1 MPIDVSRLP
10 NGGISNG
17 RESSGTIR
25 NGEVS
30 KASQSAS
37 SSGNINYNT
46 LTKGQVFSGQVTNI
60 SPGELTLELEN
71 GQTLTAKYDNNSELS
86 IGDGARFKVV
96 DREDGQIT
104 LKTLQ
109 SGNTLD
115 NVVYKALESS
125 GLPFSS
131 KNEELVTALLKNEYP
146 VSRQMINGMLQQ
158 SLKNPDISMSNLVLM
173 NKAGLDIN
181 PESTKL
187 FEMYSNGRTEL
198 AVATEQNFND
208 MLSMIEGLLSDGNIE
223 GSAKLAS
230 DMIDIFNIGK
240 EPDELVLTLVA
251 GNETDVPVITPN
263 NLSEML
269 DSLVD
274 NDVPLSDNALTQT
287 ETDINVTNLNKNTQ
301 ISSIL
306 TEEQR
311 LEIFTLF
318 ENADVD
324 VDAAKLQNLI
334 KGDIGISDLSDLLK
348 TLPESEQVKLNPIM
362 EHIADLTGKELL
374 MSNEILAGYLPESA
388 TLSEAA
394 NHIKN
399 LLTTNS
405 VPPDIKQA
413 LLKSDDFQKTLK
425 MLMHTD
431 WTLSAEELTE
441 KDAVNNLYKR
451 IDEQIDRLKTLADN
465 ASGSASYK
473 LSADLGQTKQNMN
486 FMNDMNQMYNFTEL
500 PIRMNGQTTT
510 GDLYVYSDKHR
521 RRTSDGNGISCLLHL
536 DMANLGGMNIRIELN
551 EGQVSTRFFLKD
563 DDSGKLIAKH
573 LDELDAAMTKQGF
586 NPKSEVVKTTDK
598 EDEKKLKSGE
608 FNLVTDFIPSEVESN
623 NYSRYTFD
631 MRA

>member
-187 FEMYSNGRTEL
+187 FEMYSNSRTEL

-465 ASGSASYK
+465 VSGSASSK

-500 PIRMNGQTTT
+500 PIRMNGQTAT

>member
-334 KGDIGISDLSDLLK
+334 KGDIGVSDLSDLLK

-465 ASGSASYK
+465 ASDPAFSK

-500 PIRMNGQTTT
+500 PIRMNGQTAT

-536 DMANLGGMNIRIELN
+536 DTANLGGMNIRIELN

>member
-374 MSNEILAGYLPESA
+374 MPNEILAGYLPESA

-551 EGQVSTRFFLKD
+551 EGQVSTRFFRKD

>member
-131 KNEELVTALLKNEYP
+131 KNEELVTALLKNEYS

-251 GNETDVPVITPN
+251 GNDTDVPVITPN

-274 NDVPLSDNALTQT
+274 NDVPLSDNALTQI

-374 MSNEILAGYLPESA
+374 MSSEILAGYLPESA

>member
-173 NKAGLDIN
+173 NKVGLDIN

-251 GNETDVPVITPN
+251 GNDTDVPVITPN

-274 NDVPLSDNALTQT
+274 NDVPLSNNALTQT

-465 ASGSASYK
+465 TSGSASSK

>member
-37 SSGNINYNT
+37 GSGNINYNT

-240 EPDELVLTLVA
+240 EPDELVLILVA

-274 NDVPLSDNALTQT
+274 NDVPLSYNALTQT

-405 VPPDIKQA
+405 VPPNIKQA

-551 EGQVSTRFFLKD
+551 EWQVSTRFFLKD

>member
-10 NGGISNG
+10 NGSINGG
-17 RESSGTIR
+17 RESAGTAR
-25 NGEVS
+25 NGEVNRTS
-30 KASQSAS
+30 GTGSA
-37 SSGNINYNT
+37 SGNINYNS
-46 LTKGQVFSGQVTNI
+46 LSKGQVFTGQVTNI

-71 GQTLTAKYDNNSELS
+71 GQTMTAKYDNTSELS

-109 SGNTLD
+109 TGNTLE
-115 NVVYKALESS
+115 NVVYKALDAS
-125 GLPFSS
+125 GLPFSP

-146 VSRQMINGMLQQ
+146 VSRQMINGILQQ
-158 SLKNPDISMSNLVLM
+158 SLKNPDISMTNLVLM

-187 FEMYSNGRTEL
+187 FEMYSNGQTEL
-198 AVATEQNFND
+198 TAATTKNFND
-208 MLSMIEGLLSDGNIE
+208 MLGMIEGLLSEGNIE

-230 DMIDIFNIGK
+230 DMLDIFNIGK

-251 GNETDVPVITPN
+251 GNETDTPVVNPN
-263 NLSEML
+263 NLFEML
-269 DSLVD
+269 DSLAD
-274 NDVPLSDNALTQT
+274 NNVPLSENTLTQAET
-287 ETDINVTNLNKNTQ
+287 EVNITNLNENTQ

-334 KGDIGISDLSDLLK
+334 KGDIGVSDFSDLLK
-348 TLPESEQVKLNPIM
+348 TLPESEQVKLNPLMNQVANFIG
-362 EHIADLTGKELL
+362 TELPI
-374 MSNEILAGYLPESA
+374 SNDILAELLPESA

-394 NHIKN
+394 EHIKN
-399 LLTTNS
+399 LLTTTS
-405 VPPDIKQA
+405 VPSEIKQA
-413 LLKSDDFQKTLK
+413 LLKSNDFQKTLK

-441 KDAVNNLYKR
+441 EDAVSNLYKR
-451 IDEQIDRLKTLADN
+451 IDEQIDRLKALADN
-465 ASGSASYK
+465 TSGSASSK

-500 PIRMNGQTTT
+500 PIRMNGQTAT

-521 RRTSDGNGISCLLHL
+521 KRTSGGNGISCLLHL
-536 DMANLGGMNIRIELN
+536 DMASLGGMNIRIELN
-551 EGQVSTRFFLKD
+551 EDQVSTRFFLKD
-563 DDSGKLIAKH
+563 DSSGKLIAKH

-586 NPKSEVVKTTDK
+586 NPQSEVVKTTDK

-608 FNLVTDFIPSEVESN
+608 FNPINDFIPSETASN

-631 MRA
+631 VRA

>member
-37 SSGNINYNT
+37 GSGNINYNT

-131 KNEELVTALLKNEYP
+131 KNEELVTALLRNEYP

-374 MSNEILAGYLPESA
+374 MPNEILAGYLPESA

-500 PIRMNGQTTT
+500 PIRMNGQTAT

>member
-10 NGGISNG
+10 NGSINGG
-17 RESSGTIR
+17 RESAGTAR
-25 NGEVS
+25 NGEVNRTS
-30 KASQSAS
+30 GTGSA
-37 SSGNINYNT
+37 SGNINYNT
-46 LTKGQVFSGQVTNI
+46 LSKGQVFTGQVTNI

-71 GQTLTAKYDNNSELS
+71 GQTMTAKYDNTSELS

-109 SGNTLD
+109 TGNTLE
-115 NVVYKALESS
+115 NVVYKALDAS
-125 GLPFSS
+125 GLPFSP

-146 VSRQMINGMLQQ
+146 VSRQMINGILQQ
-158 SLKNPDISMSNLVLM
+158 SLKNPDISMTNLVLM

-187 FEMYSNGRTEL
+187 FEMYSNGQTEL
-198 AVATEQNFND
+198 TAATTKNFND
-208 MLSMIEGLLSDGNIE
+208 MLGMIEGLLSEGNIE

-230 DMIDIFNIGK
+230 EMLDIFNIGK
-240 EPDELVLTLVA
+240 EPDSLVLTLVA
-251 GNETDVPVITPN
+251 GNKTDVPAITPH

-274 NDVPLSDNALTQT
+274 NDIPLSDNTLTQT
-287 ETDINVTNLNKNTQ
+287 ETEVNVTNLNENTQ

-334 KGDIGISDLSDLLK
+334 KGDIDISDLSELLK

-362 EHIADLTGKELL
+362 EHIADLTGKEFPI
-374 MSNEILAGYLPESA
+374 SNEILAGYLPESA

-394 NHIKN
+394 NHIKS

-405 VPPDIKQA
+405 VSPDIKQA
-413 LLKSDDFQKTLK
+413 LLKSDDFHKTLK

-441 KDAVNNLYKR
+441 KDAVANLYRR
-451 IDEQIDRLKTLADN
+451 IDEQIDRLKSLADN
-465 ASGSASYK
+465 TTGSASAK

-486 FMNDMNQMYNFTEL
+486 FMNDMNQMYNFVEL
-500 PIRMNGQTTT
+500 PIRMNGQTAT

-551 EGQVSTRFFLKD
+551 EGQVSTRFFLND
-563 DDSGKLIAKH
+563 DSSGKLIASH
-573 LDELDAAMTKQGF
+573 LPELDAAMTKQGF

-598 EDEKKLKSGE
+598 EEEKKLKSGG
-608 FNLVTDFIPSEVESN
+608 FNLVNDFIPSEIESN

>member
-46 LTKGQVFSGQVTNI
+46 LTKGQIFSGQVTNI

-71 GQTLTAKYDNNSELS
+71 GQTLTAKYDNSSELS

-109 SGNTLD
+109 SGNNLD

-198 AVATEQNFND
+198 TTATEQNFKD
-208 MLSMIEGLLSDGNIE
+208 MLNMIEGLLSDGNIE

-230 DMIDIFNIGK
+230 DMLDIFNIGK

-251 GNETDVPVITPN
+251 NNETDKPVINPN
-263 NLSEML
+263 NLFEML
-269 DSLVD
+269 DSLAD
-274 NDVPLSDNALTQT
+274 NNVPLSENTLTQAET
-287 ETDINVTNLNKNTQ
+287 EVNITNLNENTQ

-306 TEEQR
+306 TDEQR

-334 KGDIGISDLSDLLK
+334 KGDIGVSDFSDLLK
-348 TLPESEQVKLNPIM
+348 TLPESEQVKLNPLMNQVANFIG
-362 EHIADLTGKELL
+362 TELPI
-374 MSNEILAGYLPESA
+374 SNDILAELLPESA

-394 NHIKN
+394 EHIKN
-399 LLTTNS
+399 LLTATS
-405 VPPDIKQA
+405 VPSEIKQA
-413 LLKSDDFQKTLK
+413 LLKSNDFQKTLK
-425 MLMHTD
+425 MLIHTD

-441 KDAVNNLYKR
+441 KDAVSNLYKR
-451 IDEQIDRLKTLADN
+451 IDEQIDRLKALADN
-465 ASGSASYK
+465 TSGSASSK

-500 PIRMNGQTTT
+500 PIRMNGQTAT

-521 RRTSDGNGISCLLHL
+521 KRTSGGNGISCLLHL
-536 DMANLGGMNIRIELN
+536 DMASLGGMNIRIELN
-551 EGQVSTRFFLKD
+551 EDQVSTRFFLKD
-563 DDSGKLIAKH
+563 DESGKLIAKH
-573 LDELDAAMTKQGF
+573 LDELDAAMIKQGF

-598 EDEKKLKSGE
+598 EDEKNLKSGE
-608 FNLVTDFIPSEVESN
+608 FNLINDFLPSEIVSN

>member
-465 ASGSASYK
+465 VSGSASSK

-500 PIRMNGQTTT
+500 PIRMNGQTAT

>member
-1 MPIDVSRLP
+1 MPLD
-10 NGGISNG
+10 ISKVQPGSISSG
-17 RESSGTIR
+17 RETGSTSKT
-25 NGEVS
+25 GEVS
-30 KASQSAS
+30 RASL
-37 SSGNINYNT
+37 SGSNTGNMNYNNMS
-46 LTKGQVFSGQVTNI
+46 KGQVFSGQVTNI
-60 SPGELTLELEN
+60 SPGELTLELDN
-71 GQTLTAKYDNNSELS
+71 GQVMTAKYDNSSELS

-96 DREDGQIT
+96 DSENGQIT

-109 SGNTLD
+109 SGNTID
-115 NVVYKALESS
+115 NVVYKALEAS
-125 GLPFSS
+125 GLPFSP
-131 KNEELVTALLKNEYP
+131 KNEELVTALIKNEYP
-146 VSRQMINGMLQQ
+146 VSKQMINGMLQQ
-158 SLKNPDISMSNLVLM
+158 SLKNPDISMTNLVLM

-181 PESTKL
+181 PESTKM
-187 FEMYSNGRTEL
+187 FEIYSNGREEL
-198 AVATEQNFND
+198 AAATEQNFND
-208 MLSMIEGLLSDGNIE
+208 MLGMIEGLLAEGNIE
-223 GSAKLAS
+223 EGASLAS
-230 DMIDIFNIGK
+230 EMLDILNVGI
-240 EPDELVLTLVA
+240 EPDELVLTLIS
-251 GNETDVPVITPN
+251 NDETNSPVITPG
-263 NLSEML
+263 NLSALL
-269 DSLVD
+269 DSLTEDGISLPESVLAQ
-274 NDVPLSDNALTQT
+274 VETEASDTS
-287 ETDINVTNLNKNTQ
+287 LNSNTQ
-301 ISSIL
+301 VSL
-306 TEEQR
+306 VLNDEQR

-334 KGDIGISDLSDLLK
+334 KGDMSISDLSALLK
-348 TLPESEQVKLNPIM
+348 TLPDSEQAKLNPLM
-362 EHIADLTGKELL
+362 NQVANFLGRELSV
-374 MSNEILAGYLPESA
+374 SNDALAELLPESA

-394 NHIKN
+394 QHIKN
-399 LLTTNS
+399 LLTTTS
-405 VPPDIKQA
+405 VSSDIKQA
-413 LLKSDDFQKTLK
+413 LLKSNDFQNTLK
-425 MLMHTD
+425 MLIHTD
-431 WTLSAEELTE
+431 WTLSAEELTQ
-441 KDAVNNLYKR
+441 KDAVSNLYKR

-465 ASGSASYK
+465 TSGSASAK

-500 PIRMNGQTTT
+500 PIRMNGQTAT

-608 FNLVTDFIPSEVESN
+608 FNLVTDFIPSEIESN

>member
-46 LTKGQVFSGQVTNI
+46 LTKGQIFSGQVTNI

-71 GQTLTAKYDNNSELS
+71 GQTLTAKYDNSSELS

-109 SGNTLD
+109 SGNNLD

-198 AVATEQNFND
+198 TAATEQNFKD
-208 MLSMIEGLLSDGNIE
+208 MLDMIEGLLSDGNIE

-230 DMIDIFNIGK
+230 DMLDIFNIGK

-251 GNETDVPVITPN
+251 NNETDTPVVNPN
-263 NLSEML
+263 NLFEML
-269 DSLVD
+269 DSLAD
-274 NDVPLSDNALTQT
+274 NNVPLSENTLTQT
-287 ETDINVTNLNKNTQ
+287 ETEVNITNLNENTQ

-334 KGDIGISDLSDLLK
+334 KGDIGVSDFSDLLK
-348 TLPESEQVKLNPIM
+348 TLPESEQVKLNPLMNQVANFIG
-362 EHIADLTGKELL
+362 TELPI
-374 MSNEILAGYLPESA
+374 SNDILAELLPESA

-394 NHIKN
+394 EHIKN
-399 LLTTNS
+399 LLTTTS
-405 VPPDIKQA
+405 VPSEIKQA
-413 LLKSDDFQKTLK
+413 LLKSNDFQKTLK

-441 KDAVNNLYKR
+441 EDAVSKLYKR
-451 IDEQIDRLKTLADN
+451 IDEQIDRLKALADN
-465 ASGSASYK
+465 TSGSASSK

-500 PIRMNGQTTT
+500 PIRMNGQTAT

-521 RRTSDGNGISCLLHL
+521 KRTSGRNGISCLLHL
-536 DMANLGGMNIRIELN
+536 DMASLGGMNIRIELN

-563 DDSGKLIAKH
+563 DESGKLIAKH

-608 FNLVTDFIPSEVESN
+608 FNLINDFLPSEIVSN

>member
-46 LTKGQVFSGQVTNI
+46 LTKGQIFSGQVTNI

-71 GQTLTAKYDNNSELS
+71 GQTLAAKYDNSSELS

-96 DREDGQIT
+96 NREDGQIT

-109 SGNTLD
+109 SGNNLD

-198 AVATEQNFND
+198 TAATEQNFKD
-208 MLSMIEGLLSDGNIE
+208 MLDMIEGLLSDGNIE

-230 DMIDIFNIGK
+230 DMLDIFNIGK

-251 GNETDVPVITPN
+251 GNETDTPVVNPN
-263 NLSEML
+263 NLFEML
-269 DSLVD
+269 DSLAD
-274 NDVPLSDNALTQT
+274 NSVPLSENTLTQT
-287 ETDINVTNLNKNTQ
+287 ETEVNITNLNENTQ

-334 KGDIGISDLSDLLK
+334 KGDIGVSDFSDLLK
-348 TLPESEQVKLNPIM
+348 TLPESEQVKLNPLMNQVANFIG
-362 EHIADLTGKELL
+362 TELPI
-374 MSNEILAGYLPESA
+374 SNDILAELLPESA

-394 NHIKN
+394 EHIKN
-399 LLTTNS
+399 LLTTTS
-405 VPPDIKQA
+405 VPSEIKQA
-413 LLKSDDFQKTLK
+413 LLKSNDFQKTLK
-425 MLMHTD
+425 MLIHTD

-441 KDAVNNLYKR
+441 EDAVSNLYKR
-451 IDEQIDRLKTLADN
+451 IDEQIDRLKALADN
-465 ASGSASYK
+465 APASAK
-473 LSADLGQTKQNMN
+473 LSADLGHTKQNMN

-521 RRTSDGNGISCLLHL
+521 KRTSGRNGISCLLHL
-536 DMANLGGMNIRIELN
+536 DMASLGGMNIRIELN

-563 DDSGKLIAKH
+563 DESGKLIAKH

-608 FNLVTDFIPSEVESN
+608 FNLINDFLPSEIVSN

>member
-37 SSGNINYNT
+37 GSGNINYNT

-374 MSNEILAGYLPESA
+374 MPNEILAGYLPESA

-451 IDEQIDRLKTLADN
+451 IDEQIDKLKTLADN
-465 ASGSASYK
+465 ASGSASSK

-500 PIRMNGQTTT
+500 PIRMNGQTAT

-521 RRTSDGNGISCLLHL
+521 RRTSEGNGISCLLHL

-586 NPKSEVVKTTDK
+586 NAKSEVVKTTDK

>member
-274 NDVPLSDNALTQT
+274 NDVPLSYNALTQT

-465 ASGSASYK
+465 ASDPAFSK

-500 PIRMNGQTTT
+500 PIRMNGQTAT

>member
-37 SSGNINYNT
+37 GSGNINYNT

-334 KGDIGISDLSDLLK
+334 KGDIGVSDLSDLLK

-465 ASGSASYK
+465 VSGSASSK

-500 PIRMNGQTTT
+500 PIRMNGQTAT

-521 RRTSDGNGISCLLHL
+521 RRTSGGNGISCLLHL
-536 DMANLGGMNIRIELN
+536 DTANLGGMNIRIELN

>member
-1 MPIDVSRLP
+1 MPLD
-10 NGGISNG
+10 ISKVQPGSISSG
-17 RESSGTIR
+17 RETGSTSKT
-25 NGEVS
+25 GEVS
-30 KASQSAS
+30 RASL
-37 SSGNINYNT
+37 SGSNTGNMNYNNMS
-46 LTKGQVFSGQVTNI
+46 KGQVFSGQVTNI
-60 SPGELTLELEN
+60 SPGELTLELDN
-71 GQTLTAKYDNNSELS
+71 GQVMTAKYDNSSELS

-96 DREDGQIT
+96 DSENGQIT

-109 SGNTLD
+109 SGNTID
-115 NVVYKALESS
+115 NVVYKALEAS
-125 GLPFSS
+125 GLPFSP
-131 KNEELVTALLKNEYP
+131 KNEELVTALIKNEYP
-146 VSRQMINGMLQQ
+146 VSKQMINGMLQQ
-158 SLKNPDISMSNLVLM
+158 SLKNPDISMTNLVLM

-181 PESTKL
+181 PESTKM
-187 FEMYSNGRTEL
+187 FEIYSNGREEL
-198 AVATEQNFND
+198 AAATEQNFND
-208 MLSMIEGLLSDGNIE
+208 MLGMIEGLLAEGNIE
-223 GSAKLAS
+223 ESASLAS
-230 DMIDIFNIGK
+230 EMLDIFNVGI
-240 EPDELVLTLVA
+240 EPDELVLTLIS
-251 GNETDVPVITPN
+251 NDETNSPVITPG
-263 NLSEML
+263 NLSALL
-269 DSLVD
+269 DSLTEDGISLPESVLAQ
-274 NDVPLSDNALTQT
+274 VETEASDTS
-287 ETDINVTNLNKNTQ
+287 LNSNTQ
-301 ISSIL
+301 VSL
-306 TEEQR
+306 VLNDEQR

-334 KGDIGISDLSDLLK
+334 KGDMSISDLSALLK
-348 TLPESEQVKLNPIM
+348 TLPDSEQAKLNPLM
-362 EHIADLTGKELL
+362 NQVANFLGRELSV
-374 MSNEILAGYLPESA
+374 SNDALAELLPESA

-394 NHIKN
+394 QHIKN
-399 LLTTNS
+399 LLTTTS
-405 VPPDIKQA
+405 VSSDIKQA
-413 LLKSDDFQKTLK
+413 LLKSNDFQNTLK
-425 MLMHTD
+425 MLIHTD
-431 WTLSAEELTE
+431 WTLSAEELTQ
-441 KDAVNNLYKR
+441 KDAVSNLYKR

-465 ASGSASYK
+465 TSGSASAK

-500 PIRMNGQTTT
+500 PIRMNGQTAT

-608 FNLVTDFIPSEVESN
+608 FNLVTDFIPSEIESN

>member
-274 NDVPLSDNALTQT
+274 NDVPLSYNALTQT

-374 MSNEILAGYLPESA
+374 MPNEILAGYLPESA

-500 PIRMNGQTTT
+500 PIRMNSQTTT

>member
-71 GQTLTAKYDNNSELS
+71 GQTLTAKYDNISELS

-251 GNETDVPVITPN
+251 GDETDVPVITPN

-274 NDVPLSDNALTQT
+274 NDVPLSYNALTQT

-334 KGDIGISDLSDLLK
+334 KGDIGVSDLSDLLK

-465 ASGSASYK
+465 ASDPAFSK

-500 PIRMNGQTTT
+500 PIRMNGQTAT

>member
-274 NDVPLSDNALTQT
+274 NDVPLSYNALTQT

-500 PIRMNGQTTT
+500 PIRMNGQTAT

>member
-37 SSGNINYNT
+37 GSGNINYNT

-125 GLPFSS
+125 GLPFYS

-274 NDVPLSDNALTQT
+274 NDVPLSDNALAQT

-374 MSNEILAGYLPESA
+374 MPNEILAGYLPESA

-465 ASGSASYK
+465 VSGSASSK

-500 PIRMNGQTTT
+500 PIRMNGQTAT

>member
-37 SSGNINYNT
+37 GSGNINYNT

-334 KGDIGISDLSDLLK
+334 KGDIGVSDLSDLLK

-374 MSNEILAGYLPESA
+374 MSNEILAGYLSEGA

-405 VPPDIKQA
+405 VDIKQA

-465 ASGSASYK
+465 VSGSASSK

-500 PIRMNGQTTT
+500 PIRMNGQTAT